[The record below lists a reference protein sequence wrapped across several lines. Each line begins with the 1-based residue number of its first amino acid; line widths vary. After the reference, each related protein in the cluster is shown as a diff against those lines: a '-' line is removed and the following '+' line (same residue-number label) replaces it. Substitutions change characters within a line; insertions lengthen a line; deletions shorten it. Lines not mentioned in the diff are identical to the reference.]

1 MFDLVV
7 HLDRVAL
14 WFVGIPEFYRFCRC
28 LTFEHAVFS
37 HTAMTGQELDKNMG
51 TRRDRLISHLPFWF
65 VSTCFGHFRMWMKKG
80 EHNNPGTRISGA
92 GYIRFALVVGPAR
105 RETAMVYDVSDT
117 RGEIR
122 HCTGSTVHT

>member
-37 HTAMTGQELDKNMG
+37 HTVMTGQELDKKHGN
-51 TRRDRLISHLPFWF
+51 TERSTDIPLTILVRKHL
-65 VSTCFGHFRMWMKKG
+65 FRTLSDVEEEKRTQQSR
-80 EHNNPGTRISGA
+80 TRISVA

-117 RGEIR
+117 RGEKR
-122 HCTGSTVHT
+122 HCTAHT